1 MATTTTHRA
10 PEVQASIRR
19 HLFVGL
25 TALAVVGG
33 GLGAWAGIATL
44 AGAVVAG
51 GTLVVESS
59 VKKVQH
65 PTGGVI
71 GELLVKEGSHVE
83 AGEIVIKLDETQT
96 KANLDVIITGMDEL
110 MAREARLDAERN
122 GATKVEFPQDLLSRI
137 SDPLVEKVVTGEQRH
152 FQFRQESREG
162 QKKQLQERVDQ
173 LDQQIKGYSEQT
185 DAKQR
190 EIDLVKRELVGV
202 QALYDKQ
209 LVPETRI
216 NALER
221 EAARLE
227 GERGQ
232 LIAAIAEAKGKI
244 AEVELQMIQVD
255 QDMRSQ
261 DAQEIADVRAKL
273 SELTERKVAAEDQ
286 LKRVDIRAPQS
297 GTVHELSMHT
307 VGGVIGPGEQIMLVV
322 PDTDK
327 LTVEAK
333 VSPVDIDQI
342 QLDQPATLR
351 FSAFNQRTTPEVFG
365 KVSRIAADLTQDQR
379 SGASYYVVR
388 IATDPDSLK
397 GLGNVKLVP
406 GMPVEV
412 FIQTGD
418 RNVLSYFIKPLEDQA
433 ARAFKED

>member
-1 MATTTTHRA
+1 MASTPHQA
-10 PEVQASIRR
+10 PQVQNSIRR
-19 HLFVGL
+19 HVRIGL
-25 TALAVVGG
+25 AALIIVGG
-33 GLGAWAGIATL
+33 GLGAWAAIAEL

-65 PTGGVI
+65 PTGGVV
-71 GELLVKEGSHVE
+71 GELLVKEGAHVE
-83 AGEIVIKLDETQT
+83 AGEIVVKLDETQT
-96 KANLDVIITGMDEL
+96 RANLQVVANGIDEL
-110 MAREARLDAERN
+110 LAREARLDAERN
-122 GATKVEFPQDLLSRI
+122 GITKVEFPEQLLSRI
-137 SDPLVEKVVTGEQRH
+137 SEPNVEKAVTGEQRH
-152 FQFRQESREG
+152 FGFRLEAREG
-162 QKKQLQERVDQ
+162 QKKQLRERIDQ
-173 LDQQIKGYSEQT
+173 LKQQIQGYTEQT
-185 DAKQR
+185 EAKKQ
-190 EIDLVKRELVGV
+190 EIALVKRELVGV
-202 QALYDKQ
+202 RTLYDKQ

-227 GERGQ
+227 GESGQ

-244 AEVELQMIQVD
+244 SEVELQMIQID

-286 LKRVDIRAPQS
+286 LRRVDIRSPQT
-297 GTVHELSMHT
+297 GTVHQLAVHT

-322 PDTDK
+322 PDADA

-333 VSPVDIDQI
+333 VSPADIDQLTI
-342 QLDQPATLR
+342 GQIAALR
-351 FSAFNQRTTPEVFG
+351 FSAFNQQTTPELFG
-365 KVSRIAADLTQDQR
+365 KITRIAADLTEDQR

-388 IATDPDSLK
+388 IGIDVDSLK
-397 GLGNVKLVP
+397 QLQGLKLLA

-412 FIQTGD
+412 FIQTGS
-418 RNVLSYFIKPLEDQA
+418 RNVLSYLLKPLEDQA
-433 ARAFKED
+433 SRAFKEG

>member
-1 MATTTTHRA
+1 MASTPHQA
-10 PEVQASIRR
+10 PQVQNSIRR
-19 HLFVGL
+19 HVRIGL
-25 TALAVVGG
+25 AALIIVGG
-33 GLGAWAGIATL
+33 GLGAWAAIAKL

-59 VKKVQH
+59 VKKIQH
-65 PTGGVI
+65 PTGGVV

-96 KANLDVIITGMDEL
+96 RSNLQVVANGIDEL
-110 MAREARLDAERN
+110 LAREARLDAERN
-122 GATKVEFPQDLLSRI
+122 GATKVEFPEQLLSRI
-137 SDPLVEKVVTGEQRH
+137 SEPNVEKAVTGEQRH
-152 FQFRQESREG
+152 FGFRLESREG
-162 QKKQLQERVDQ
+162 QKKQLRERIEQ
-173 LDQQIKGYSEQT
+173 LKQQIQGYTEQT
-185 DAKQR
+185 EAKKQ
-190 EIDLVKRELVGV
+190 EIALVKRELVGV
-202 QALYDKQ
+202 RTLFEKQ

-227 GERGQ
+227 GESGQ

-244 AEVELQMIQVD
+244 SEVELQMIQID

-286 LKRVDIRAPQS
+286 LRRVDIRAPLS
-297 GTVHELSMHT
+297 GTVHQLSMHT
-307 VGGVIGPGEQIMLVV
+307 VGGVIGPGEQIMLII
-322 PDTDK
+322 PDSDA

-333 VSPVDIDQI
+333 VSPADIDQLQI
-342 QLDQPATLR
+342 GQVAALR
-351 FSAFNQRTTPEVFG
+351 FSAFNQQTTPELFG
-365 KVSRIAADLTQDQR
+365 KVSRIAADLTEDQR

-397 GLGNVKLVP
+397 QLKGLKLVA

-412 FIQTGD
+412 FIQTGS
-418 RNVLSYFIKPLEDQA
+418 RNVLSYLIKPLEDQA
-433 ARAFKED
+433 ARAFKEQ